1 MVKSSSAS
9 LNSQKMLYFRL
20 LLMEMGEASIK
31 KKREKAPQ
39 VYHNKFTCIRK
50 YAGLPEQ

>member
-31 KKREKAPQ
+31 KKERRHHRYIITNLLA
-39 VYHNKFTCIRK
+39 
-50 YAGLPEQ
+50 